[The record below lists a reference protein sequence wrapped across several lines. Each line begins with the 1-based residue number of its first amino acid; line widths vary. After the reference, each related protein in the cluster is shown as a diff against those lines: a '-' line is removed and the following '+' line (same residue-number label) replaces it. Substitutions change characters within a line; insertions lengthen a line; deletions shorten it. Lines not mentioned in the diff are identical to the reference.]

1 VSETADRAPQGT
13 PVHVLIVDDHRTF
26 AEALALAMESRG
38 DMRCSGIAA
47 SVDEALRLLAE
58 EPCDVVLMDV
68 ALHGPDGIE
77 GTRRIRRAYPET
89 RVLVMTGHL
98 DASVLARAVEAGAAG
113 FLPKDGPFADLV
125 DAVVDPPI
133 SGLAI
138 GTGTPM
144 AVVAEAMRLREQAPA
159 APHTGADSLT
169 RREVEVLGL
178 LAEGLPPTA
187 VARRLGITL
196 HTCRGHIKS
205 VLAKLEVHSQLEAVV
220 VGWHRGLIRR
230 PGEP

>member
-1 VSETADRAPQGT
+1 LSEDVDLSANE
-13 PVHVLIVDDHRTF
+13 PVRVLVVDDHRTF
-26 AEALALAMESRG
+26 AEALALAMEGRA
-38 DMRCSGIAA
+38 DMRCTGIAA
-47 SVDEALRLLAE
+47 GVDEALQLLAD

-68 ALHGPDGIE
+68 ALHGVDGIE
-77 GTRRIRRAYPET
+77 GTRRVRRAYPET

-98 DASVLARAVEAGAAG
+98 DATVLARAVEAGAAG

-125 DAVVDPPI
+125 DAVVDPPV

-144 AVVAEAMRLREQAPA
+144 AVVAEAMRLREQAPP
-159 APHTGADSLT
+159 PHPGADSLT
-169 RREVEVLGL
+169 PREIEVLGL
-178 LAEGLPPTA
+178 LAEGLSPAA

-220 VGWHRGLIRR
+220 VGWHRGLVRR